1 MKSIKNLLAEKEK
14 LMNELK
20 NISYGSIEIRNVG
33 NKEFLYVHFRDLD
46 GKHKSKYVA
55 PYSTEER
62 DNIIKN
68 NLIAKSYKKRIAEIK
83 KQLKDS
89 KYSECELP
97 YGVRVNIDLAR
108 KQIVNSIYDQS
119 ILEGIA
125 TTYSNTETII
135 EGGKV
140 SGMNVDDITKTLN
153 LKRAWEFILD
163 EGVIQSKT
171 DFNILCS
178 INEIVE
184 DGFTYTAGELRT
196 VPVTVSGSTY
206 KPPLPI
212 ESVIKESLDN
222 ILMNNN
228 SIYEKSID
236 ILLYTMR
243 TQAFIDGNKRTA
255 VIIANHFLIQHGA
268 GLITIPAEL
277 VPRFKKLL
285 VKFYETN
292 DDKEIKKFLMDN
304 CLTKLK

>member
-1 MKSIKNLLAEKEK
+1 MKNIKSLLVEKEDLINK
-14 LMNELK
+14 LK
-20 NISYGSIEIRNVG
+20 NISYGSIEVRTVD

-55 PYSTEER
+55 PYSVKEKE
-62 DNIIKN
+62 NIINN

-83 KQLKDS
+83 KQLRDME
-89 KYSECELP
+89 YSEGELSNDAKL
-97 YGVRVNIDLAR
+97 NIDFAR
-108 KQIVNSIYDQS
+108 RQIVNSIYDQS

-140 SGMNVDDITKTLN
+140 SGMKVDDIAKTLN

-163 EGVIQSKT
+163 EGVILSKT

-178 INEIVE
+178 INEIVQ
-184 DGFTYTAGELRT
+184 DGFTYTAGKLRT
-196 VPVTVSGSTY
+196 VPVTIGGTTY

-212 ESVIKESLDN
+212 ESVVKESLDT

-277 VPRFKKLL
+277 VPQFKKQL

-292 DDKEIKKFLMDN
+292 DDKEIKKFLIDN